1 MKKQFMGSKVALGLV
16 TILLAGMSSIIGA
29 SEAAD
34 QPSAKK
40 QQPSEKKEGAKKEV
54 TKNYDEMIVIP
65 AGKFIFGRP
74 GSTKEINLPAFAIDK
89 YEVTNKQFSKFN
101 LDFKY
106 GEGGDNYPA
115 TMVSLAEAADH
126 CAALD
131 KRLPTEQEWEKA
143 ARGTDG
149 RIYPWGNEFDKVR
162 CITKES
168 AAVEGQP
175 GLIAPVG
182 SCESGNSPYG
192 VADMAGNVWEW
203 TSTTED
209 RYSVLKGGSFFEDR
223 NSAATYSNLLSIPDD
238 AKDYVGFRCVKD
250 IK

>member
-1 MKKQFMGSKVALGLV
+1 MGGKVVLGLM
-16 TILLAGMSSIIGA
+16 TILLAGMSNAGA
-29 SEAAD
+29 GETSD
-34 QPSAKK
+34 RPSAKK
-40 QQPSEKKEGAKKEV
+40 QSSAKKEKA
-54 TKNYDEMIVIP
+54 KNYDEMVVVP
-65 AGKFIFGRP
+65 AGEFIFGRP
-74 GSTKEINLPAFAIDK
+74 GSTKKISLPAFSIDK

-106 GEGGDNYPA
+106 GKGGDNYPA
-115 TMVSLAEAADH
+115 TMVSFAEASDH

-149 RIYPWGNEFDKVR
+149 RIYPWGNEFNKVR

-175 GLIAPVG
+175 ALIAPVG

-192 VADMAGNVWEW
+192 AADMAGNVWEW
-203 TSTTED
+203 TSTNED
-209 RYSVLKGGSFFEDR
+209 RYSVLKGGSFFEEG
-223 NSAATYSNLLSIPDD
+223 NSATAYSNLLSIPDD

>member
-1 MKKQFMGSKVALGLV
+1 MKNRFTGSKVVLGLL
-16 TILLAGMSSIIGA
+16 TILLAGISSAGA
-29 SEAAD
+29 GE
-34 QPSAKK
+34 AKK
-40 QQPSEKKEGAKKEV
+40 QPSEKKEKARKEV
-54 TKNYDEMIVIP
+54 ARNYDEMVTVP
-65 AGKFIFGRP
+65 AGEFIFGRP
-74 GSTKEINLPAFAIDK
+74 GSTKKISLPAFAIDK
-89 YEVTNKQFSKFN
+89 YEVTNKQFARFN

-106 GEGGDNYPA
+106 GKGGDNYPA

-175 GLIAPVG
+175 ALIAPVG
-182 SCESGNSPYG
+182 SCEGGNSPFG
-192 VADMAGNVWEW
+192 AADMAGNVWEW

-209 RYSVLKGGSFFEDR
+209 RYSVLKGGSFFEAR
-223 NSAATYSNLLSIPDD
+223 NSATAYSNLLSIPDD

-250 IK
+250 IKK